1 MKSLHYLCL
10 SALLAASSVGVA
22 SATTLTLDSYGSASS
37 TIAGASNS
45 ATYYTG
51 TLLETGPVLFH
62 VGSTYD
68 IQTGGVWAN
77 PTGSSSWVSNNAKN
91 YPGGSNVEPTGAYD
105 YYSTFT
111 DLTPGTSSGTITVLA
126 DDTASVYLNGVLIT
140 AAASPAT
147 TGTCDSS
154 TPNCTLAETY
164 DLSGFIE
171 GTNVLSFSVLQEHGS
186 AEGLDFSGTVNTS
199 VTPEPNSLL
208 LMGTGLF
215 ATAALLYRR
224 RATAW

>member
-10 SALLAASSVGVA
+10 SALLAASAGVA
-22 SATTLTLDSYGSASS
+22 SASTLTLDSYGSANSR
-37 TIAGASNS
+37 IAGASNS

-51 TLLETGPVLFH
+51 SVLETGPLVLPL
-62 VGSTYD
+62 GTSYS
-68 IQTGGVWAN
+68 IQANGPWAE
-77 PTGSSSWVSNNAKN
+77 PTGASTWVSNNPDN
-91 YPGGSNVEPTGAYD
+91 SPDGGHVEPTGSYD

-126 DDTASVYLNGVLIT
+126 DDTASVYLNGVLIA

-147 TGTCDSS
+147 NGTCDSG
-154 TPNCTLAETY
+154 TPNCTVPAVY
-164 DLSGFIE
+164 DLTNFVD

-208 LMGTGLF
+208 LMATGLF
-215 ATAALLYRR
+215 ATAVLLHRR
-224 RATAW
+224 RATAC